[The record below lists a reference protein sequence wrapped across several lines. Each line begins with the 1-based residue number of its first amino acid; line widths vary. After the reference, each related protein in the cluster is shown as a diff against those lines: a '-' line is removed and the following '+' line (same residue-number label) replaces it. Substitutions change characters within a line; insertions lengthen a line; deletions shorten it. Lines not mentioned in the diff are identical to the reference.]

1 MMIQPNGNTKALKFQ
16 KIYLLISFGMLI
28 LSIFLFSLGV
38 FYAQTPYVTPAVVLD
53 FASYVT
59 TYHYIHL
66 GLGLILLIYVIREIK
81 KKLLKMRV
89 WKTIIGILLTPMS
102 GIVLF
107 AAIILLGLSSCT

>member
-1 MMIQPNGNTKALKFQ
+1 MMSQPNVNTKAPELQ
-16 KIYLLISFGMLI
+16 KIYLLISLGMLV
-28 LSIFLFSLGV
+28 LSIFMFGLGV

-66 GLGLILLIYVIREIK
+66 GLGLVLLIYVMREIK

-89 WKTIIGILLTPMS
+89 WKTIIGILLTPIS

-107 AAIILLGLSSCT
+107 AAVILLGLSSCS